1 MKLSLVIPVYKERE
15 TIKEVIKRV
24 SALPIEKEI
33 IIVDDGLIDGT
44 RELLKKLMGSM
55 EYSNLKILFHEI
67 NMGKGSA
74 IRSALEVASGDL
86 ICIQDVD
93 LEYEPFEILELI
105 KRFEDNSVDAVYG
118 SRLLKYNPVIYKRY
132 LWGNKFITF
141 LINLLYN
148 SNYTDTYTYY
158 KLIRKDVMKSLRLQS
173 KRFEIEAEIS
183 IKLAKNKKK
192 VVEMP
197 ISYIPRSIK
206 AGKKIKFKDAVKG
219 ILQIIKYKF
228 R

>member
-24 SALPIEKEI
+24 SALPTEKEI
-33 IIVDDGLIDGT
+33 IIVDDGSIDGT

-93 LEYEPFEILELI
+93 LEYEP
-105 KRFEDNSVDAVYG
+105 S
-118 SRLLKYNPVIYKRY
+118 
-132 LWGNKFITF
+132 
-141 LINLLYN
+141 
-148 SNYTDTYTYY
+148 
-158 KLIRKDVMKSLRLQS
+158 
-173 KRFEIEAEIS
+173 
-183 IKLAKNKKK
+183 
-192 VVEMP
+192 
-197 ISYIPRSIK
+197 
-206 AGKKIKFKDAVKG
+206 
-219 ILQIIKYKF
+219 
-228 R
+228 